1 MGAMEGRTVVITGA
15 NSGIGREGARAL
27 LAAGAEVVMVCRNRD
42 KAEEAR
48 ADVTRT
54 SGNDRA
60 HIVLCDLASLADI
73 RRAAAELLERFP
85 KIHVLVNNAG
95 LMNTERHETVDG
107 HEATFAVN
115 HLAPMLLTHLLRERL
130 VASSPARVVTVS
142 SGMHW
147 TGTVDLDDLESK
159 RRYSQFPVYA
169 STKLMNVLFTREL
182 ARRLVGTGVV
192 ANALHPG
199 LVNTNFGPQKGV
211 MKLLQPLSRPFG
223 ISAAEG
229 ADTMVWL
236 ASATEVAEVS
246 GEYFAKRK
254 IAMSSPRSKDMEL
267 ARRLWDVSA
276 RLVGIA

>member
-48 ADVTRT
+48 ADVTRS

-60 HIVLCDLASLADI
+60 QVVLCDLASLADI

-192 ANALHPG
+192 ANAMHPG

-276 RLVGIA
+276 RLVGIV